1 MLQMKGGDKVLSYE
15 ETRTGIWRYVLG
27 FLIYTFFIVYT
38 LIPVVKTMEA
48 YSRYTGKGTI
58 PNTKEYIELYKE
70 PFKSYGELMNVKF
83 FKKII
88 IAYGLTSF
96 GIAVFL
102 YVLKAASI
110 DNKGITYLKED
121 GTHGTANWMDFKTL
135 RKVLLLDTEEGIL
148 FGTAAGHTINLP
160 LSGKP
165 FNQNVSVYGAPGTG
179 KSRTFVR
186 NNTIQLAL
194 AGQSMV
200 FTDPKGEL
208 AQDMAPF
215 LESLG
220 YEVRFYNLVNMIYSH
235 RWNPLSEVND
245 GITAQIFA
253 ETVIANTKASGGKT
267 GGDPFWDRAEQN
279 LLKAL
284 VLYVV
289 LEYPEKERNLSSV
302 YALVACEDNKK
313 LNAIFAALKSSHPAK
328 MPYNIYMQ
336 ASENVRAGVIIG
348 LGTRLQVFQNE
359 LVQALTAVSDID
371 LVKPAKVKCA
381 YFCIT
386 SDTEKTFDF
395 LGGLFFSFLFMKL
408 TKYADYKGG
417 KGEKQVY
424 FMLDEFPNIGQI
436 PDFCKKIATMR
447 SRGINCFVIFQN
459 ISQMKNR
466 YPEGQWSEIIGCCDS
481 QLFLG
486 ATDLETAKFV
496 SEYLGETTVQT
507 TGTSKK
513 AGFDG
518 IFDTTKISRNATK
531 RSLMN
536 PDELLKLPNDKA
548 ILLLRGQNPLLI
560 DKMDYSKHK
569 AYKKYKLSKLSKPLN
584 SYNMS
589 WADKYILKVSK
600 EFAAEGEVILA
611 KEIECYEKE
620 KAEQI
625 NMYDTSK
632 EALKKE
638 FNINNIHIENSRIES
653 DEGGRKIETK
663 SESKKAEDKGEKDMA
678 EKIKNERLKAAEDS
692 SGNEKEDFW

>member
-1 MLQMKGGDKVLSYE
+1 MLSIPQRKPKISMY
-15 ETRTGIWRYVLG
+15 ILG
-27 FLIYTFFIVYT
+27 FLLYSFFIVYM
-38 LIPVVKTMEA
+38 LIPVVKIFE
-48 YSRYTGKGTI
+48 
-58 PNTKEYIELYKE
+58 EYPKHRGRDSNSYVNKYINLYKKPIE
-70 PFKSYGELMNVKF
+70 CYSELKNMQFVKRILIGYGF
-83 FKKII
+83 
-88 IAYGLTSF
+88 TSF
-96 GIAVFL
+96 SLITFACVI
-102 YVLKAASI
+102 KSSI
-110 DNKGITYLKED
+110 INDKGINYLKD
-121 GTHGTANWMDFKTL
+121 NGTHGTANWMDFKTM
-135 RKVLLLDTEEGIL
+135 KKNLLLDSTEGIL
-148 FGTAAGHTINLP
+148 FGTVDKHTVNLA
-160 LSGKP
+160 LTGRP

-186 NNTIQLAL
+186 NNAIQIAL
-194 AGQSMV
+194 SGQSMV

-215 LESLG
+215 LEELG
-220 YEVRFYNLVNMIYSH
+220 YEVRFYNLVNMTYSH
-235 RWNPLSEVND
+235 RWNPLAEVRD
-245 GITAQIFA
+245 GIAAQIFA
-253 ETVIANTKASGGKT
+253 ETVIANTKMAGGKA

-289 LEYPEKERNLSSV
+289 LDYPESERNLCSV
-302 YALVACEDNKK
+302 YSLVACEDVKK
-313 LNAIFAALKSSHPAK
+313 INGIFNALDSAHPAK

-336 ASENVRAGVIIG
+336 ASENVRTGVIIG

-359 LVQALTAVSDID
+359 LVQGLTAVSDID
-371 LVKPAKVKCA
+371 LVMPAKKKCA

-408 TKYADYKGG
+408 TKYADFKGG
-417 KGEKQVY
+417 KGEKQIY

-466 YPEGQWSEIIGCCDS
+466 YPDGQWSEIIGCCDS

-486 ATDLETAKFV
+486 ATDLETVKFV

-513 AGFDG
+513 AGLEG
-518 IFDTTKISRNATK
+518 IFDTAKVSRNTTK

-569 AYKKYKLSKLSKPLN
+569 AYRKYNLPNISRSLN
-584 SYNMS
+584 TYKMQ
-589 WADKYILKVSK
+589 WAEKYILKISEEFENHCDEDMILNEEVEEDK
-600 EFAAEGEVILA
+600 EDKDYWKNIH
-611 KEIECYEKE
+611 KK
-620 KAEQI
+620 
-625 NMYDTSK
+625 D
-632 EALKKE
+632 LKKE
-638 FNINNIHIENSRIES
+638 FNIKTMNIEDS
-653 DEGGRKIETK
+653 DIKILRG
-663 SESKKAEDKGEKDMA
+663 GEKGIEKQCVEELSENNKEKLK
-678 EKIKNERLKAAEDS
+678 EKIIVDKNL
-692 SGNEKEDFW
+692 EKNVKLNTKEEFW